1 MRPFPDRFHALRYQ
15 AGDPCGVC
23 RHCRK
28 VFAGIHPDVTV
39 VERLPN
45 EKGKLRRELTVDQI
59 RAVTADAY
67 ILPSEAER
75 KVTIIR
81 DAGDMN
87 VSAQNAFLKLLEE
100 PPRHAAFLL
109 CTENPALLLPTVR
122 SRCVLLQAGAEETLL
137 PAEAVERAGRYLEA
151 AASGDPAAL
160 LRCCAQMEKMD
171 GAAAADFAEAG
182 RRLVCDM
189 LCGRAPAAGMTREQ
203 LMAQDKLLS
212 RVLGYLRVHVGVRH
226 ICGLLAVQPSMQ
238 EVK

>member
-1 MRPFPDRFHALRYQ
+1 
-15 AGDPCGVC
+15 
-23 RHCRK
+23 

-59 RAVTADAY
+59 RAVAADAY
-67 ILPSEAER
+67 IMPSEAER

-87 VSAQNAFLKLLEE
+87 ANAQNAFLKLLEE

-109 CTENPALLLPTVR
+109 CAENPAQLLPTVR
-122 SRCVLLQAGAEETLL
+122 SRCVLLRAGSEETPL
-137 PAEAVERAGRYLEA
+137 PAEALERAGRYLEA
-151 AASGDPAAL
+151 VASGDPAAL
-160 LRCCAQMEKMD
+160 LRCCTQLEKMD

-182 RRLVCDM
+182 RRQLCEM
-189 LCGRAPAAGMTREQ
+189 LCHRAPAAGLSREQ
-203 LMAQDKLLS
+203 LLAQERLLT
-212 RVLGYLRVHVGVRH
+212 RALGFLSVNVGVRH